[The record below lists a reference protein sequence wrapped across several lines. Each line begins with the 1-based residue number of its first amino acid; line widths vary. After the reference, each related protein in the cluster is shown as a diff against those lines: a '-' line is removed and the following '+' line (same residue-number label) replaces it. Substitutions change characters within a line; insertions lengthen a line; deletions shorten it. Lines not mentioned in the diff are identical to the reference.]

1 MARSRREPRDI
12 DHWPGFVDA
21 LSTLLIAIIFL
32 LVVFVLTQF
41 LLNRMLQ
48 GKDTKLKRLEAS
60 INQLTSQLDAE
71 QSTNSELRLSVAQL
85 SADLQG
91 AQPDRDDTASQL
103 AEAAAQRDQFRDQV
117 FLLQDEKTKLNQ
129 TLNDLRTE
137 ADKSQKLQAELER
150 TTDLRSK
157 LAEELRLAQQNVTT
171 DKATIEAQLAQL
183 IQLKRDIEALQTTRH
198 ELDLQVAEAAALL
211 KAAEQ
216 AKGDATKEIA
226 RLASLLQAAQAGATG
241 LEGQVKP
248 STSWSPNRFR
258 RPRTWRA
265 RSSA

>member
-1 MARSRREPRDI
+1 M
-12 DHWPGFVDA
+12 
-21 LSTLLIAIIFL
+21 LAIIFL
-32 LVVFVLTQF
+32 LVVFVLGQF
-41 LLNRMLQ
+41 FLSQVLQ
-48 GKDTKLKRLEAS
+48 GKDTKLKRLEVS

-91 AQPDRDDTASQL
+91 AQADRDDTASQL

-137 ADKSQKLQAELER
+137 ADKSQQLQAELER
-150 TTDLRSK
+150 TTDLRAK

-183 IQLKRDIEALQTTRH
+183 IQLKRDIEALQKTRH
-198 ELDLQVAEAAALL
+198 DLDLQVAEAAALL

-226 RLASLLQAAQAGATG
+226 RLAACSRRRRPGPRGSRARS
-241 LEGQVKP
+241 P
-248 STSWSPNRFR
+248 SSTSRSPSRVR